1 MSEGP
6 EAATIRVTW
15 RKSAIGYSVDMK
27 ATIQSLGFRK
37 LQQTRDL
44 PDTPAV
50 RGMLKK
56 VDFLVAVQGGA
67 ADPGSPGQR
76 PQGGSPPSDQGGA
89 ADLGSPG
96 QRPRRAR
103 YKIPR
108 ARSAKKHSRG
118 R

>member
-1 MSEGP
+1 MSGNP
-6 EAATIRVTW
+6 EAATIRATW

-56 VDFLVAVQGGA
+56 VDFLVAVE
-67 ADPGSPGQR
+67 DESW
-76 PQGGSPPSDQGGA
+76 
-89 ADLGSPG
+89 
-96 QRPRRAR
+96 QRPRRGR
-103 YKIPR
+103 YKTPR
-108 ARSAKKHSRG
+108 ARSAKKHARG

>member
-1 MSEGP
+1 MIV
-6 EAATIRVTW
+6 ATW
-15 RKSAIGYSVDMK
+15 KKSAIGYSEVMK

-37 LQQTRDL
+37 LNQTREL

-56 VDFLVAVQGGA
+56 VSFMVAVEGE
-67 ADPGSPGQR
+67 PFE
-76 PQGGSPPSDQGGA
+76 
-89 ADLGSPG
+89 
-96 QRPRRAR
+96 RPRRAR

-108 ARSAKKHSRG
+108 TRSAKKHSRG